1 MVDKEAY
8 ELLKK
13 IPGIVWKKSE
23 NYQKAYKLEFFDV
36 PQEWL
41 DMVEKDEAAWEPK
54 EITGM

>member
-1 MVDKEAY
+1 MLDKEAY

-13 IPGIVWKKSE
+13 VPGIVWKKSE

-41 DMVEKDEAAWEPK
+41 DMIEEDEQ
-54 EITGM
+54 